1 MIDKKKAALPGT
13 ASNRQSKGNNNQRI
27 IKKNVSCT
35 LIFNYRLGF
44 FTICRTIDR
53 MRGKR
58 PEGIAIMWGSRDECL
73 EVMA

>member
-1 MIDKKKAALPGT
+1 MMNTKKAAPTT
-13 ASNRQSKGNNNQRI
+13 ASSKQFKYTYNQRH

-35 LIFNYRLGF
+35 LIYNYRLGF

-58 PEGIAIMWGSRDECL
+58 PEGIAIMWGSRKECL
-73 EVMA
+73 EAI